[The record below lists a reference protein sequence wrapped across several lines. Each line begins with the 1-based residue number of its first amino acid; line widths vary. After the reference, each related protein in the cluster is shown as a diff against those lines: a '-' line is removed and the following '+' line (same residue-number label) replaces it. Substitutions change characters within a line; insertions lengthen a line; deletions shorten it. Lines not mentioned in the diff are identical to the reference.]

1 LESELPDYSYD
12 LGRYT
17 RTITTSSPEAKL
29 WFDRG
34 LIWAY
39 SFNHEE
45 AIRCFEK
52 ALDYDQECAM
62 AYWGI
67 AFAKGPNYNKAWRYF
82 DRVDLEQSIP
92 YIRSILRSAHKAA
105 VDATPVERALIDAL
119 TARFPTDGV
128 PTDLAEYGRLDLA
141 YADAMRAVY
150 EAHSQDLDVAAL
162 FADALLCVRP
172 RGLWE
177 LDTGEPTSPG
187 TPEARGVLESAM
199 AQAGGEGHPALA
211 HLYIHL
217 MEMSPYPEIA
227 IPAADRLRRLV
238 PDGSHLSHMVT
249 HIDAAC
255 GDWRRVIETSNDAVA
270 ADEKFFERE
279 SRVLWYRMYR
289 AHNLH
294 NLAYAGMISGQSEIA
309 LKAAQRLE
317 EIITPELLKV
327 TSPPMADIGEH
338 FKTILPHVLI
348 RFGRWQE
355 ILGLELPGDQELFC
369 STTAMIHYA
378 QGIAYAVLGRIPEAE
393 KAREKFLEA
402 SATVPETRLNTVPVR
417 EVELLKVAAAVLD
430 GELEY
435 RKGNFMHAFTHL
447 RRAIG
452 LEDALP
458 YADPPAWLMPVRH
471 AYGALLLEQGHIEEA
486 EAVYRDDLG
495 LGGTLARRRVRPN
508 NVWSLQGLHE
518 CLTSLGKHDEASKI
532 VLQRDIALA
541 AADIEVGVSCFC
553 RLSSTREQGESGCCT
568 AYVPHIE
575 AGPPQSCC

>member
-1 LESELPDYSYD
+1 
-12 LGRYT
+12 
-17 RTITTSSPEAKL
+17 
-29 WFDRG
+29 
-34 LIWAY
+34 
-39 SFNHEE
+39 
-45 AIRCFEK
+45 
-52 ALDYDQECAM
+52 M

-67 AFAKGPNYNKAWRYF
+67 AFAKGPNYNKAWRLF
-82 DRVDLEQSIP
+82 DRADLEQSIP
-92 YIRSILRSAHKAA
+92 YIRSLLGSARKAA
-105 VDATPVERALIDAL
+105 ADATPVERALIDAL
-119 TARFPTDGV
+119 TARFPTGGV
-128 PTDLAEYGRLDLA
+128 PTDPEEYRKLDLA
-141 YADAMRAVY
+141 YADAMRPVY
-150 EAHSQDLDVAAL
+150 HAHSQDLDVAAL
-162 FADALLCVRP
+162 FADALLCVKP
-172 RGLWE
+172 RGLWD

-187 TPEARGVLESAM
+187 TSEARGVLEPAM

-227 IPAADRLRRLV
+227 MHAADRLRRLV
-238 PDGSHLSHMVT
+238 PDGSHMSHMVT

-279 SRVLWYRMYR
+279 GRVLWYRMYR

-294 NLAYAGMISGQSEIA
+294 NLAYAGMISGRFEVA
-309 LKAAQRLE
+309 LRAAQRLE

-327 TSPPMADIGEH
+327 TSPPLADLGEH
-338 FKTILPHVLI
+338 FRTILPHVLT

-355 ILGLELPGDQELFC
+355 ILELELPGDQELFC

-378 QGIAYAVLGRIPEAE
+378 QGIAHAVLGRIPEAE
-393 KAREKFLEA
+393 KAREKFHEA
-402 SATVPETRLNTVPVR
+402 SATVPETRLNTVPVK
-417 EVELLKVAAAVLD
+417 EVDLLKVAAAVLD

-435 RKGNFMHAFTHL
+435 RKGNFDHAFTHL
-447 RRAIG
+447 RRGIE

-541 AADIEVGVSCFC
+541 AADIEVGVSCYC
-553 RLSSTREQGESGCCT
+553 RLSSASQQGEPSSCNS
-568 AYVPHIE
+568 AAPRNIE
-575 AGPPQSCC
+575 AAAQQSCC